1 MFSRGSGRLAS
12 LTTDVK
18 KDEITE
24 LLDKF
29 NFVLFDDRVNG
40 KVKIDNV
47 RRDYFDLSRNI

>member
-1 MFSRGSGRLAS
+1 MFIRGSGRLAS